1 MPELR
6 ELLAGAGYDDVRTL
20 LQSGNVVVRTTKA
33 AKTVAADI
41 EAQIAGRYGFDV
53 AVVTRTADELEDVV
67 AGAPLADRATDPKRH
82 FVVFLSAEPRQAALD
97 ALDGQDFGPD
107 EFAVRGREAYA
118 WCPDGMR
125 DSRLMRELGKDKL
138 APVTTT
144 RNFATV
150 TKLLEMVR

>member
-6 ELLAGAGYDDVRTL
+6 ELLADAGYDDVRTL

-33 AKTVAADI
+33 AKTVAGDV
-41 EAQIAGRYGFDV
+41 EARIAERYGFDV
-53 AVVTRTADELEDVV
+53 AVVTRTAAELEDVV
-67 AGAPLADRATDPKRH
+67 AGAPLADRATDPKKH
-82 FVVFLSAEPRQAALD
+82 FVVFLSAKPKQAALK
-97 ALDGQDFGPD
+97 ALDGQDFGRD
-107 EFAVRGREAYA
+107 EFAIRGREAYA

>member
-6 ELLAGAGYDDVRTL
+6 ELLSDGYDDVQTL
-20 LQSGNVVVRTTKA
+20 LQSGNVVVRTPKGPQA
-33 AKTVAADI
+33 VARDV
-41 EAQIAGRYGFDV
+41 EQRIAGALGLDV
-53 AVVTRTADELEDVV
+53 AVVARTGAEIEEVV
-67 AGAPLADRATDPKRH
+67 ASAPLADRATDPKRH
-82 FVVFLSAEPRQAALD
+82 FVVFLSAEPERAALA
-97 ALDGQDFGPD
+97 ALEGQDFGRD
-107 EFAVRGREAYA
+107 EFAARGREVYA
-118 WCPDGMR
+118 WCPEGMR